1 VGLLLAAP
9 SALARPTLYWG
20 SPTPVS
26 TGAGEFLIAL
36 SCPSASLCVTFDNL
50 GAVYTSYPVA
60 GATAAW
66 SRHQSVDH
74 DAVQA
79 LACPTTRLCVA
90 VDAVGHVLTS
100 TNPSAG
106 ATASWKET
114 YVGRPEQLMDI
125 SCPSASLCVAVDQ
138 AGYVLTSTD
147 PAAASA
153 AAWRRERVA
162 ALNTNYSGAAVDC
175 PTRKLCVALGNTVVS
190 SADPADGA
198 SAKWAPTKARYRGA
212 PITGDDISCPSST
225 LCVIVGYPDPG
236 RAVAYHTVTSTN
248 PGAGAVA
255 TWSVGAGF
263 QPVPLAHPVISCP
276 SRSLCVAVG
285 NVTGEITPE
294 TFTTTD
300 AGAGARASWTASTR
314 AFGVVVSCPTRGL
327 CVTAGGPPGGGGV
340 QVGTAS
346 PSWSHAIADGPA
358 PPLSDQLMETIRS
371 IGTLAL
377 SAVSV
382 GTLTS

>member
-1 VGLLLAAP
+1 
-9 SALARPTLYWG
+9 
-20 SPTPVS
+20 
-26 TGAGEFLIAL
+26 
-36 SCPSASLCVTFDNL
+36 VTFDNL
-50 GAVYTSYPVA
+50 GAIYSTTDPAA
-60 GATAAW
+60 GTAAIW
-66 SRHQSVDH
+66 SRHQNVDH

-90 VDAVGHVLTS
+90 VDQVGHVLTS

-106 ATASWKET
+106 AMASWKET

-138 AGYVLTSTD
+138 AGYVLTSTN

-162 ALNTNYSGAAVDC
+162 ALNTDYSGAAIDC
-175 PTRKLCVALGNTVVS
+175 PTTKLCVALGKTVLS
-190 SADPADGA
+190 STNPAAGA
-198 SAKWAPTKARYRGA
+198 SAKWTSTKARYRGA
-212 PITGDDISCPSST
+212 PITGDDISCGAST

-248 PGAGAVA
+248 PGAGAA
-255 TWSVGAGF
+255 ASWSVGPGF

-285 NVTGEITPE
+285 NVTGKVTPE

-300 AGAGARASWTASTR
+300 AGAGARASWTATTR
-314 AFGVVVSCPTRGL
+314 AYGAVVSCPTSGL

-340 QVGTAS
+340 QVGTAT
-346 PSWSHAIADGPA
+346 PSRSRAIVDGPA
-358 PPLSDQLMETIRS
+358 PPLSDQLIETIRS
-371 IGTLAL
+371 IGTLAR
-377 SAVSV
+377 SAVSM